1 MASHAPMLAPIVA
14 DAGARGAAVFIDL
27 TETHSPKKEAPDLAL
42 AGASRIS
49 CDEAFWNA
57 HTQIRALGR
66 GSFASVVLAR
76 NVSSGLLSAV
86 KIVDKEAASNTD
98 EDSSPDYRREAE
110 ILSTINHPNVVTLH
124 SVSHSPTT
132 LFLLMEPAA
141 GDLRAHV
148 AALPGGVCSEPEARR
163 LFSSLLSAVSHLHDR
178 SIVHRDIK
186 LSNVLLSAET
196 GDVLLADFG
205 LAERVPA
212 GGLTAVCG
220 THDCLAPEM
229 VRCGHGDVMSY
240 GVEVDLWAAGLL
252 LYALLFGRN
261 PFERETE
268 ISTLQAI
275 LAGDYVL
282 PAAAPTGAAVGAAA
296 RELIAALLVTDPAA
310 RPGAADA
317 LAHAWLAPSSP
328 GRASSPVR
336 LLRRLLGGDGNGWRP
351 RFELR
356 SAAPP
361 AVAASPLVECA
372 S

>member
-1 MASHAPMLAPIVA
+1 MPTPKF
-14 DAGARGAAVFIDL
+14 ARSA
-27 TETHSPKKEAPDLAL
+27 
-42 AGASRIS
+42 R
-49 CDEAFWNA
+49 
-57 HTQIRALGR
+57 
-66 GSFASVVLAR
+66 SFASVVLAR

-86 KIVDKEAASNTD
+86 KIVDKEAATNTD

-124 SVSHSPTT
+124 SVAHSPTT

-268 ISTLQAI
+268 IPTFQAI
-275 LAGDYVL
+275 LAGDYS
-282 PAAAPTGAAVGAAA
+282 PAVALTGAAVGAAA

-317 LAHAWLAPSSP
+317 LAHVRAAPSPP
-328 GRASSPVR
+328 GRASSPAAS
-336 LLRRLLGGDGNGWRP
+336 
-351 RFELR
+351 
-356 SAAPP
+356 SAAPRWRGT
-361 AVAASPLVECA
+361 VAAALRVAKRGPAGCRRVALGRVA